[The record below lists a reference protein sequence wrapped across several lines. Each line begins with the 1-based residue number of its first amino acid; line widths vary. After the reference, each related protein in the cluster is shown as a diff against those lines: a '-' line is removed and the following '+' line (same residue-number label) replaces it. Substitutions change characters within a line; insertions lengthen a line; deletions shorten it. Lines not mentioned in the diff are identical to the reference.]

1 MLFGILYMN
10 FNSNRIWFLFVI
22 SFEKTLVNPRKTV
35 CGVKH
40 GKLKHLTNLII
51 FLGNIVYPIQFIQF
65 HLIAIVNSQKRWS
78 AVSSVFKRN
87 KRRGEDDFPTMKSF

>member
-1 MLFGILYMN
+1 MVFICYIIREN
-10 FNSNRIWFLFVI
+10 I
-22 SFEKTLVNPRKTV
+22 SKPKKDSMWCKE
-35 CGVKH
+35 C
-40 GKLKHLTNLII
+40 KLKHLTNLII